1 MVLMRSDCVHQA
13 RTGEQCWK
21 LLYQL
26 LARNLTSFVLP
37 TLESHFGT
45 SIKISRSVNL
55 PSRPPRPP
63 VRREAAAEANKAKA
77 VKEEGRREEAEDQ
90 GREDGHG
97 GKEGGRERALRR
109 LACPQREVQMDVCR
123 ITTPRLR
130 GRNRP
135 LKALASWPFYG
146 PFLVRFEVKAS
157 LMAA

>member
-1 MVLMRSDCVHQA
+1 MRSDCIHQA

-55 PSRPPRPP
+55 PSRPPRPSARP
-63 VRREAAAEANKAKA
+63 VTAAEANKAKA
-77 VKEEGRREEAEDQ
+77 VREEGRRE
-90 GREDGHG
+90 GR
-97 GKEGGRERALRR
+97 GGRPRERGRTWREGRGSERALRR

-123 ITTPRLR
+123 ITTLRLR
-130 GRNRP
+130 RRNRP
-135 LKALASWPFYG
+135 LKALGSWPFYG

-157 LMAA
+157 LNAF